1 MATKVVKEVDEISN
15 NTLFLFGLVTLI
27 IIFIFFF
34 ITSKDNLDKNNYYFK
49 ASFNNV
55 NGLSTKSKV
64 LFSGLKVG
72 HVQQITLLENNKVL
86 VSGFIKNEL
95 LIPSDSILEVH
106 TDGIFGKKHL
116 NIIPGYDDNFLG
128 DNIIFNYTSDSYTL
142 DYLARA
148 LEKKINEK
156 N

>member
-1 MATKVVKEVDEISN
+1 MATKVVKEIDEVSN
-15 NTLFLFGLVTLI
+15 NILLLFGLLTLI
-27 IIFIFFF
+27 TISIFFF
-34 ITSKDNLDKNNYYFK
+34 VITKDNPDKNNYYFK

-55 NGLSTKSKV
+55 DGLSTKSKV
-64 LFSGLKVG
+64 LFSGLEVG
-72 HVQQITLLENNKVL
+72 HVQKITLLENNKVL
-86 VSGFIKNEL
+86 VSGFIENKL
-95 LIPSDSILEVH
+95 LIPSDSILEVQ

-128 DNIIFNYTSDSYTL
+128 NNIIFNYTSDSYSF

-148 LEKKINEK
+148 LENKINEK